1 MQIKMMRS
9 GGDRYVREEEIYTIL
24 NRFKDLILSQ
34 RKTRI
39 DSDKKKKMDCIKR
52 EDAVLRFVDK
62 YNEIREKINIIERA
76 DM

>member
-1 MQIKMMRS
+1 MRS

-34 RKTRI
+34 RKARI